1 MKEQVIKEF
10 KQWLKTE
17 NLPITNSNANITI
30 AIYIRVS
37 TNKQEELSPISQLKA
52 VYKYAMSHDMQI
64 DFDYIFIED
73 EGISGKLASK
83 RNEFQSMIGFA
94 KSKEHPFDSIVV
106 WKFSRF
112 ARNQEESIVYKS
124 LLRKNNVNVISVSE
138 DITQGPFG
146 GLIERVIEWMDEY
159 YIINLSGEVKRGMTE
174 AATEGKHQ
182 SVAPFGYRWI
192 GDKKNRKLVVEQ
204 SEAEIVKL
212 IYNKFVKDEM
222 TMMDLARYVNSLG
235 FKTKRGGLFENRTIN
250 YILLNPIYKGYSRW
264 TPNGKLTRDEMYK
277 NTRSIIEKGDW
288 EPIISEE
295 LWELANNKLDKYRT
309 HRKPH
314 QMDSSNPWD
323 WIKGLIRCSCGKTF
337 IRTDGKLRCNG
348 YNKGTCDINDKLVI
362 EEVKEL
368 ILGEIKAYI
377 SNPINIKIKKRIK
390 KEKISERDIILN
402 QIELINRKEKR
413 IKDAYVNEIDSLEE
427 YQHNKLEI
435 LREREALEFKLKTLI
450 EPKEETNINVIQE
463 NLRQVYDILTDEN
476 IDMKK
481 KYDIAH
487 ELIDNVKY
495 ENGSLILIFNEIK

>member
-10 KQWLKTE
+10 KQWLKEE
-17 NLPITNSNANITI
+17 NLAITNYEANIVI

-52 VYKYAMSHDMQI
+52 VYKYAMNHNMQI

-83 RNEFQSMIGFA
+83 RNEFQSMIGYA
-94 KSKEHPFDSIVV
+94 KSKEHPFNSIVV

-182 SVAPFGYRWI
+182 SVAPFGYRWV
-192 GDKKNRKLVVEQ
+192 GDKKNRQLVIEQ
-204 SEAEIVKL
+204 SEADIVKL
-212 IYNKFVKDEM
+212 IYDKFIKDEM

-235 FKTKRGGLFENRTIN
+235 FKTKRGNLFENRTIN
-250 YILLNPIYKGYSRW
+250 YIILNPIYKGYSRW
-264 TPNGKLTRDEMYK
+264 TPNGKLTRNEMYE
-277 NTRSIIEKGDW
+277 NTRSIIEKGNW

-295 LWELANNKLDKYRT
+295 IWELANKKLEKYRT

-314 QMDSSNPWD
+314 QIDSSNPWD

-348 YNKGTCDINDKLVI
+348 YNKGTCDVNDKLDI
-362 EEVKEL
+362 DEVKQL
-368 ILGEIKAYI
+368 ILGEIKTYI
-377 SNPINIKIKKRIK
+377 NDPINIKINKRVK
-390 KEKISERDIILN
+390 KEQINEKDIILN
-402 QIELINRKEKR
+402 QLELLNRKEKR
-413 IKDAYVNEIDSLEE
+413 IKDAYLSEIDSLEE
-427 YQHNKLEI
+427 YQHNKIEI
-435 LREREALEFKLKTLI
+435 IKEKEVLQYKLNNLVEPNQENDI
-450 EPKEETNINVIQE
+450 EEIQE
-463 NLRQVYDILTDEN
+463 NLKSIYDILIDEN
-476 IDMKK
+476 IQTKK

-487 ELIDNVKY
+487 ELIDCVKY
-495 ENGSLILIFNEIK
+495 QNGTLSLFFNEIK

>member
-10 KQWLKTE
+10 KQWLKAE
-17 NLPITNSNANITI
+17 GLSIMNPIATIII

-83 RNEFQSMIGFA
+83 RNEFQSMIGYA
-94 KSKEHPFDSIVV
+94 KSKEHPFNSIVV

-182 SVAPFGYRWI
+182 SVAPFGYRWV
-192 GDKKNRKLVVEQ
+192 GNKKNRQLVIEQ
-204 SEAEIVKL
+204 SEADIVKL
-212 IYNKFVKDEM
+212 IYNKFIKDEM
-222 TMMDLARYVNSLG
+222 TMMDLARYINSLG

-264 TPNGKLTRDEMYK
+264 TPNGKLTRDEMYE

-295 LWELANNKLDKYRT
+295 LWELANKKLDKYRT

-323 WIKGLIRCSCGKTF
+323 WLKGLVRCSCGKTF

-348 YNKGTCDINDKLVI
+348 YNKGTCDVNDKLVI
-362 EEVKEL
+362 DEVKEL

-377 SNPINIKIKKRIK
+377 SNPINIKVKKRIK
-390 KEKISERDIILN
+390 KEQINERDIILN
-402 QIELINRKEKR
+402 QLELVNRKEKR
-413 IKDAYVNEIDSLEE
+413 IKDAYLNEIDSLEE
-427 YQHNKLEI
+427 YQHNKLEV
-435 LREREALEFKLKTLI
+435 LKERETLEYKLKNLV
-450 EPKEETNINVIQE
+450 ESKEETDINVIQE

-476 IDMKK
+476 IEMKK

-495 ENGSLILIFNEIK
+495 ENGNLTLFFNEIK